1 MPENEQPKVSIQMT
15 DYDEHPRDRRHVDHD
30 GTVTARLERIER
42 KVDDLVRCQDAQAKS
57 IRTLEDWRI
66 EMNVYMRQAR
76 WTLLVALGA
85 LLAGSVNIV
94 LALVTHP

>member
-1 MPENEQPKVSIQMT
+1 
-15 DYDEHPRDRRHVDHD
+15 
-30 GTVTARLERIER
+30 
-42 KVDDLVRCQDAQAKS
+42 
-57 IRTLEDWRI
+57 
-66 EMNVYMRQAR
+66 MNVYMRQAR